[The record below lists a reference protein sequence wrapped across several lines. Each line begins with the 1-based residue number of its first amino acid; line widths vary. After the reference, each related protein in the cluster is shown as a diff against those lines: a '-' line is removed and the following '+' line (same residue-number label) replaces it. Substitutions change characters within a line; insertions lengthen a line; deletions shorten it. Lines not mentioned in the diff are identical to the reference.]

1 MTASPV
7 SYSDVIAKQRVE
19 AWAEGLDFDP
29 EEQIF
34 TLLENK
40 FNVSEIIIVDVRPE
54 GDTIILTICT
64 NIWAEP
70 QEFALFRSGS
80 LAW

>member
-1 MTASPV
+1 MSPSPV
-7 SYSDVIAKQRVE
+7 TYSDVIVKQRVE

-34 TLLENK
+34 MLLEDK
-40 FNVSEIIIVDVRPE
+40 FAASEIAVVDARPE
-54 GDTIILTICT
+54 GDAMMLTIRT
-64 NIWAEP
+64 DVWSEP
-70 QEFALFRSGS
+70 REFALLRSGS